1 MNFPLFSTWF
11 DNILK
16 KDPLQYPCSLKRR
29 GEKRM
34 VVERKEILRDTEKEG
49 TRDRSRNIFQDLKS
63 EQTLIRKMQ
72 EEQDREA
79 RDALICGY
87 LWLVHSIAGKYDF
100 PCGREELVSVGIL
113 GPIKAVDSYDGGMKN
128 RLGTYAVRCI
138 MNEICSYVRRQ
149 HFQRVLLLET
159 VTGGEDA
166 PGDRRMEYIGMTYPE
181 PQKAVEEAEERRRLQ
196 KLLQELSAPDQM
208 LLQLR
213 YFEDT
218 PLTQKET
225 AERLGTTQSVVSRRE
240 KKILLRLREGLG
252 SDAGMDGFTL

>member
-1 MNFPLFSTWF
+1 
-11 DNILK
+11 
-16 KDPLQYPCSLKRR
+16 
-29 GEKRM
+29 M
-34 VVERKEILRDTEKEG
+34 VAERKEILQSTKKEG
-49 TRDRSRNIFQDLKS
+49 TRVRSRTVFQEPRR

-72 EEQDREA
+72 EEQDPEA

-87 LWLVHSIAGKYDF
+87 LWLVRSIAGRYDF

-113 GPIKAVDSYDGGMKN
+113 GLIKAVDSYDRGMKN

-138 MNEICSYVRRQ
+138 MNEICSFIRCQ
-149 HFQRVLLLET
+149 HYQRVLSLEI
-159 VTGGEDA
+159 VPGGEDA

-252 SDAGMDGFTL
+252 SGAGTDSFTL